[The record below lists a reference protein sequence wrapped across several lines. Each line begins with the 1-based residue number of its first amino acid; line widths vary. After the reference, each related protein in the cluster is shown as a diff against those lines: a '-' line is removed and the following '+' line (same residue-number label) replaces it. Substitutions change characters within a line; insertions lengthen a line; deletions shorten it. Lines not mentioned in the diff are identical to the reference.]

1 LRRIQHQKNILN
13 KTQHVTGLSTITQEH
28 NAILATLDIKKPT
41 LDPQMSLL

>member
-1 LRRIQHQKNILN
+1 LN
-13 KTQHVTGLSTITQEH
+13 KTQPVTGLSTITQEH